1 MPGMFRRLATRT
13 FVTLCVLLIFLPDF
27 AGSATSPQSL
37 TASPIDQYKPH
48 GYVNDFAGM
57 IDAKTQATLE
67 EFCKQLYKGKQTEL
81 AIVTV
86 VSLEGMPIKE
96 FATQLYNR
104 WGIGDKGTD
113 RGVLILLSKNDHQYR
128 IATGLG
134 MESILTNEKC
144 DRLGKEML
152 PLLRKGQYGD
162 ALLQL
167 VNHLAAEI
175 QPQVTTP

>member
-1 MPGMFRRLATRT
+1 
-13 FVTLCVLLIFLPDF
+13 
-27 AGSATSPQSL
+27 
-37 TASPIDQYKPH
+37 
-48 GYVNDFAGM
+48 M

-67 EFCKQLYKGKQTEL
+67 EFCNQLYKDKQTQL

-104 WGIGDKGTD
+104 WGIGDQDTD
-113 RGVLILLSKNDHQYR
+113 RGVLILLSKHDHQYR
-128 IATGLG
+128 IATGFG
-134 MESILTNEKC
+134 MESTLTDEKC
-144 DRLGKEML
+144 ARLGKEMV
-152 PLLRKGQYGD
+152 PLLQKGQDGD

-167 VNHLAAEI
+167 ANRLAAEI